1 VQKPQGFTASACCR
15 IGLWSIGVSNKHCTL
30 TVHLIR
36 KMCTTLFKRRNSI
49 QFYLIFLTASL
60 RLHAFSQFTNAAYLF
75 HYLNLTFSGN
85 FVSHGNSV
93 SVIGSTDI

>member
-1 VQKPQGFTASACCR
+1 
-15 IGLWSIGVSNKHCTL
+15 
-30 TVHLIR
+30 
-36 KMCTTLFKRRNSI
+36 
-49 QFYLIFLTASL
+49 LIFLTASL